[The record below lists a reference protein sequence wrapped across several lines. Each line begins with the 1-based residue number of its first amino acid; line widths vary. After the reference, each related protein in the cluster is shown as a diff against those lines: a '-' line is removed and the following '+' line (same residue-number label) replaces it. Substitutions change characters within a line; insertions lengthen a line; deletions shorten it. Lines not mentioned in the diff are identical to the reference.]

1 MRVSSSRPAALL
13 AALLLAA
20 SPPVASLAAAQVQA
34 VNPTADPVVARVD
47 GVTITL
53 SEVEEAARGLP
64 EQFRA
69 MPPMVLFPLLIDQMI
84 NQRVLTAAA
93 RKANLQESP
102 EVRARVA
109 QAEAEALQ
117 QAYLA
122 REIAPLMTD
131 EALRARY
138 QRDIASQPADV
149 QVRARHILVQTETDA
164 RSAITALQGGA
175 DFATLARERSRGPGA
190 QDGGDLGFFKK
201 EEMPE
206 PFAEAAF
213 ALAPGQFTA
222 TPVRTQFGWHVIKT
236 EERRE
241 EPRPTFEE
249 AENDLRR
256 TVIEEAA
263 TGIVDRLRAAATVQ
277 RFNIDG
283 SPLTPQ
289 AASPQAP
296 SPQAPSPQAAPQAA
310 PPRR

>member
-1 MRVSSSRPAALL
+1 MRVSPSRPAALL
-13 AALLLAA
+13 AAVLLAA
-20 SPPVASLAAAQVQA
+20 SPAAFMAAFPAAAQVQA
-34 VNPTADPVVARVD
+34 VNPASDPVVARVD
-47 GVTITL
+47 GAPITL

-84 NQRVLTAAA
+84 NQRVLTEAA
-93 RKANLQESP
+93 RKANLQETP
-102 EVRARVA
+102 EVRARVR

-122 REIAPLMTD
+122 REIGPLMTD
-131 EALRARY
+131 ESLRARY
-138 QRDIASQPADV
+138 QRDIASQPAEV

-164 RSAITALQGGA
+164 RAAITALQGGA

-213 ALAPGQFTA
+213 ALAPGQFTPA
-222 TPVRTQFGWHVIKT
+222 PVRTQFGWHVIKT

-249 AENDLRR
+249 SEQELRR

-263 TGIVDRLRAAATVQ
+263 TSIVDRLRSGATVQ

-283 SPLTPQ
+283 SPIAPQ
-289 AASPQAP
+289 P
-296 SPQAPSPQAAPQAA
+296 AAPAAPAA

>member
-1 MRVSSSRPAALL
+1 MRVSPSRPAALL
-13 AALLLAA
+13 AVLLLAA

-34 VNPTADPVVARVD
+34 VNPASDPVVARVD
-47 GVTITL
+47 GAAITL

-84 NQRVLTAAA
+84 NQRVLAAAA
-93 RKANLQESP
+93 RKANLQDSP

-122 REIAPLMTD
+122 REIAPLMT
-131 EALRARY
+131 EESLRARY

-149 QVRARHILVQTETDA
+149 QVRARHILLQTETDA

-241 EPRPTFEE
+241 DPRPTFEE

-263 TGIVDRLRAAATVQ
+263 TGIVDRLRAGATVQ

-283 SPLTPQ
+283 SPI
-289 AASPQAP
+289 APQAP
-296 SPQAPSPQAAPQAA
+296 ALQGAPPAA

>member
-1 MRVSSSRPAALL
+1 MPVSSSRPAAVL

-20 SPPVASLAAAQVQA
+20 SPAAAQVQA
-34 VNPTADPVVARVD
+34 VNPASDPVVARVD
-47 GVTITL
+47 GEAIHL

-84 NQRVLTAAA
+84 NQRVLTDAA
-93 RKANLQESP
+93 RKANLQNTP
-102 EVRARVA
+102 EVRARVR

-117 QAYLA
+117 QAFLA
-122 REIAPLMTD
+122 REIAPLMTE

-149 QVRARHILVQTETDA
+149 QVRARHILLQTETEA

-213 ALAPGQFTA
+213 ALAPGQFT
-222 TPVRTQFGWHVIKT
+222 TSPVRTQFGWHVIKT

-241 EPRPTFEE
+241 EPPPSFEQ
-249 AENDLRR
+249 AENELRR

-283 SPLTPQ
+283 SPVAPQ
-289 AASPQAP
+289 P
-296 SPQAPSPQAAPQAA
+296 AAPAAPAA

>member
-1 MRVSSSRPAALL
+1 
-13 AALLLAA
+13 
-20 SPPVASLAAAQVQA
+20 
-34 VNPTADPVVARVD
+34 VVARVD
-47 GVTITL
+47 GAAIHL

-69 MPPMVLFPLLIDQMI
+69 MPPMMLFPLLIDQMI
-84 NQRVLTAAA
+84 SQRVLTDAA
-93 RKANLQESP
+93 RKANLQDSP
-102 EVRARVA
+102 EVRARVR

-122 REIAPLMTD
+122 REIAPLMTE

-138 QRDIASQPADV
+138 QRDIASQPGEV

-190 QDGGDLGFFKK
+190 QEGGDLGFFKK

-206 PFAEAAF
+206 AFAEAAF
-213 ALAPGQFTA
+213 ALPPGQFTT

-241 EPRPTFEE
+241 EPRPSFEE
-249 AENDLRR
+249 AEQELRR
-256 TVIEEAA
+256 AVIEEAA

-283 SPLTPQ
+283 SPLAPQ
-289 AASPQAP
+289 P
-296 SPQAPSPQAAPQAA
+296 AAPAS

>member
-1 MRVSSSRPAALL
+1 MPVSSSRPAVAL

-20 SPPVASLAAAQVQA
+20 SPAAAQVQA
-34 VNPTADPVVARVD
+34 VNPASDPVVARVD
-47 GVTITL
+47 GAAIHL

-69 MPPMVLFPLLIDQMI
+69 MPPMMLFPLLIDQMI
-84 NQRVLTAAA
+84 SQRVLTDAA
-93 RKANLQESP
+93 RKANLQDSP
-102 EVRARVA
+102 EVRARVR

-122 REIAPLMTD
+122 REIAPLMTA

-138 QRDIASQPADV
+138 QRDIASQPGEV

-213 ALAPGQFTA
+213 ALTPGQFTT

-241 EPRPTFEE
+241 EPRPSFEE
-249 AENDLRR
+249 AEQELRR
-256 TVIEEAA
+256 AVIEEAA

-283 SPLTPQ
+283 SPLAPQ
-289 AASPQAP
+289 P
-296 SPQAPSPQAAPQAA
+296 AAPAS